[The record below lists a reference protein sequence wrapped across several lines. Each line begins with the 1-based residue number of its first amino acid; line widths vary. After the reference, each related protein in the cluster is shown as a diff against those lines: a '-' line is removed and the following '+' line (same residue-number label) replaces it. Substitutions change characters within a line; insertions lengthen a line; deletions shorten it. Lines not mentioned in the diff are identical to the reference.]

1 MAFKSVKFISVA
13 FLLLFLPGC
22 SFSFLNHFTGG
33 KNNTGA
39 SFPENSYFYFTESQ
53 ILKNRGDVN
62 KAVEYMESAVALDP
76 ESVFLKGELV
86 NLYLQRKEND
96 KALAVV
102 EEVLRKDPENI
113 GALILFGR
121 IKHSLRKV
129 DDARKAYE
137 KIIAESPKQQNIYL
151 LLGSLYVEE
160 GEFDKAVSVFEKLIK
175 NFPDYYLGYFY
186 LGKIN
191 AQKGNPAEAEKNY
204 RKAIELKPNLD
215 ESRYEL
221 INLYK
226 ISGERDKIILI
237 LNEILKK
244 NPENIRAALELGY
257 FYKKNNMPQDGEK
270 ILRNL
275 GARSLSEFDVVVNV
289 IQFYLDQ
296 RRYSDTILILEDM
309 LKGAPESSDL
319 NHIAGLSFFA
329 LKNEDMAL
337 SHFLKVKSDSRFYSD
352 AAVHVS
358 LIYQSKGKL
367 KEAIIFIRDV
377 IEREPDN
384 SEFLFYLGLF
394 HEELEEY
401 ENAEKALLK
410 AVEIDQDDS
419 RLYFRLGVVYDKW
432 GKKEKTLEQMKTVI
446 RIDPKNANAL
456 NYLGY
461 TYAEMGENL
470 EEAEKLITEA
480 LKYKPD
486 DGYITD
492 SLGWVYFKKGLYD
505 KALEVLKKAASLV
518 PEDPVILE
526 HLGDAYMKMK
536 DGKNALEAY
545 SRSLRYKKEDQDV
558 IKTKIREITGEGR

>member
-1 MAFKSVKFISVA
+1 MSIKSARFIPVV

-22 SFSFLNHFTGG
+22 FFSFLNIFTGG
-33 KNNTGA
+33 ENKTGA

-53 ILKNRGDVN
+53 ILKNRGNLN
-62 KAVEYMESAVALDP
+62 KALEYMESAVALDQ

-86 NLYLQRKEND
+86 NLYLQKKEND
-96 KALAVV
+96 KALTLV
-102 EEVLRKDPENI
+102 EEVLGKDPENI

-121 IKHSLRKV
+121 IKHALGKV
-129 DDARKAYE
+129 ADAKKAYE
-137 KIIAESPKQQNIYL
+137 KIIAGSPKQQNIYL

-160 GEFDKAVSVFEKLIK
+160 GEFDKAISVFEKLIK

-191 AQKGNPAEAEKNY
+191 AQKGNPDEAEKSY
-204 RKAIELKPNLD
+204 SKAIELKPNLD
-215 ESRYEL
+215 EPRFEL

-226 ISGERDKIILI
+226 IRGEKDKIIPI
-237 LNEILKK
+237 LHEMLKK
-244 NPENIRAALELGY
+244 NPDNIRAALELGY
-257 FYKKNNMPQDGEK
+257 FYKKNNMPQEGGK

-275 GARSLSEFDVVVNV
+275 GTRSLSNFDVVVNV
-289 IQFYLDQ
+289 IQFYLDT
-296 RRYSDTILILEDM
+296 RRYNDTTMILEDM

-329 LKNEDMAL
+329 LKNEDTAL

-358 LIYQSKGKL
+358 LIYQNKGKL
-367 KEAIIFIRDV
+367 REAILFIRDV

-384 SEFLFYLGLF
+384 PEFLFYLGLF

-401 ENAEKALLK
+401 KDAEKALLK
-410 AVEIDQDDS
+410 AISIDQDDS

-446 RIDPKNANAL
+446 KIDPKNANAL

-505 KALEVLKKAASLV
+505 KALEALNKATRLV

-526 HLGDAYMKMK
+526 HLGDVYMKMK

-545 SRSLRYKKEDQDV
+545 KRSLLYKKENQDA
-558 IKTKIREITGEGR
+558 IKTKIRAITGEGR

>member
-1 MAFKSVKFISVA
+1 MSFKSAGFIFVA
-13 FLLLFLPGC
+13 LLLFFSAGC
-22 SFSFLNHFTGG
+22 SYLDYFRGG
-33 KNNTGA
+33 KNTGGE
-39 SFPENSYFYFTESQ
+39 SFPENRYFYFTESQ

-62 KAVEYMESAVALDP
+62 KAAEYMEKAVELDP

-86 NLYLQRKEND
+86 NLYLQKKEND

-102 EEVLRKDPENI
+102 EEVLAKDPENI

-129 DDARKAYE
+129 DDAKRAYE
-137 KIIAESPKQQNIYL
+137 KIISESPKQQNIYL

-160 GEFDKAVSVFEKLIK
+160 GEFDKAVAVFEKLIM

-191 AQKGNPAEAEKNY
+191 SQKGNFAEAEKNY
-204 RKAIELKPNLD
+204 MKAIELKPGQD

-226 ISGERDKIILI
+226 IRGEKDKTILM
-237 LNEILKK
+237 LNEMLKK

-257 FYKKNNMPQDGEK
+257 FYKRSNMLPDGEK

-296 RRYSDTILILEDM
+296 RRYNDTIFILEDM
-309 LKGAPESSDL
+309 LKGAPESSEL

-329 LKNEDMAL
+329 LKNEDAAL
-337 SHFLKVKSDSRFYSD
+337 LHFLRVKSDSRFYSD

-384 SEFLFYLGLF
+384 PEFLFYLGLF

-410 AVEIDQDDS
+410 AVEIDKDDS

-432 GKKEKTLEQMKTVI
+432 GKKKKTLELMKTVI
-446 RIDPKNANAL
+446 KLDPKNANAL

-470 EEAEKLITEA
+470 DEAEKLITEA

-505 KALEVLKKAASLV
+505 KALEYLKKATSIV

-526 HLGDAYMKMK
+526 HLGDVYMKIK
-536 DGKNALEAY
+536 DNKNAMEAY
-545 SRSLRYKKEDQDV
+545 ERSLRFKKEDQDA
-558 IKTKIREITGEGR
+558 IKKKIREITGEGR